1 MDVYVTLDDWRTVDV
16 TPSPRDV
23 RDAAV
28 PVIVAVPVAERV
40 TTRRVDWLGDA
51 ARAVFVAPAVVP
63 LRAVVVFRDDT
74 FRVVTPRAV
83 PVAALRAFVVPM
95 LAARA
100 VLVLVAVALR
110 AVAVVVVARRG
121 TTLRVVVLSDVFV
134 RASTFIWAPDCDGVV
149 PGFKPVRIVLFIYG
163 YRLLY
168 VFALT

>member
-1 MDVYVTLDDWRTVDV
+1 MTPDDWRTVDV

-28 PVIVAVPVAERV
+28 PAIVAVPVAERV

-51 ARAVFVAPAVVP
+51 ARAV
-63 LRAVVVFRDDT
+63 VVFRDDT
-74 FRVVTPRAV
+74 FRVVTPRVV
-83 PVAALRAFVVPM
+83 PVVALRAFVVPM